1 MAEPAKEPPPA
12 LEAYARQA
20 LEKWPGRG
28 PGPTGCSIGSGGP
41 PRPPCGQFPLR
52 RGNPPSVLGT
62 ALFFKGNFFRTG
74 LYFAGGSQGGAR
86 SPLAKEG
93 GTAEVSPTA
102 APALKDAAEV
112 VPQPP
117 GCGSER
123 GGPALTSKIPARQGR
138 LRPKGPLD
146 NWRKNAYNHKDFT
159 AMTPQQ
165 YSMRRSQERDPLAG
179 RVPSGPEEG
188 QRRSGGG
195 NAHGPLPVPGG

>member
-1 MAEPAKEPPPA
+1 MAWPGGQAPQGVLPKAGALPPA
-12 LEAYARQA
+12 LRAV
-20 LEKWPGRG
+20 
-28 PGPTGCSIGSGGP
+28 
-41 PRPPCGQFPLR
+41 PLAE
-52 RGNPPSVLGT
+52 GKPSVRFT
-62 ALFFKGNFFRTG
+62 DSPLFQGELFSGHGCTLPEGAK
-74 LYFAGGSQGGAR
+74 GGAR

-93 GTAEVSPTA
+93 GTAGVSPTA

-112 VPQPP
+112 VSQPP
-117 GCGSER
+117 KCGSER

-179 RVPSGPEEG
+179 RVPSGQEEG

>member
-1 MAEPAKEPPPA
+1 MAWPGGQAPQGVLPKAGALPPA
-12 LEAYARQA
+12 SR
-20 LEKWPGRG
+20 
-28 PGPTGCSIGSGGP
+28 
-41 PRPPCGQFPLR
+41 
-52 RGNPPSVLGT
+52 T
-62 ALFFKGNFFRTG
+62 ALFFKGNFFPDTAVLCRREPRGEHVPLSQKRVARQGFPHSGPSTKRRS
-74 LYFAGGSQGGAR
+74 GSCFPNRQ
-86 SPLAKEG
+86 S
-93 GTAEVSPTA
+93 A
-102 APALKDAAEV
+102 AA
-112 VPQPP
+112 
-117 GCGSER
+117 ER

-179 RVPSGPEEG
+179 RVPSGQEEG

>member
-1 MAEPAKEPPPA
+1 MAWPGGQAPQGVLPKAGALPPA
-12 LEAYARQA
+12 LRAV
-20 LEKWPGRG
+20 
-28 PGPTGCSIGSGGP
+28 
-41 PRPPCGQFPLR
+41 PLAE
-52 RGNPPSVLGT
+52 GKPSVRFTGSP
-62 ALFFKGNFFRTG
+62 LFQGELFSGHGCTLPEGAK
-74 LYFAGGSQGGAR
+74 GGAR

-93 GTAEVSPTA
+93 GTAGVSPTA

-112 VPQPP
+112 VSQPP
-117 GCGSER
+117 KCGSER

-179 RVPSGPEEG
+179 RVPSGQEEG

>member
-1 MAEPAKEPPPA
+1 MA
-12 LEAYARQA
+12 
-20 LEKWPGRG
+20 WPGGQAPQGVLSGAGALPARPAGSSLCGGETLRPLHGQPSFSRG
-28 PGPTGCSIGSGGP
+28 T
-41 PRPPCGQFPLR
+41 
-52 RGNPPSVLGT
+52 
-62 ALFFKGNFFRTG
+62 FFRTR
-74 LYFAGGSQGGAR
+74 LYFAGGSQGGSTFPSR
-86 SPLAKEG
+86 KRG
-93 GTAEVSPTA
+93 WHGRGFPTA

-112 VPQPP
+112 VSQPP

-138 LRPKGPLD
+138 LRSKGPLD

-179 RVPSGPEEG
+179 RVPSGQEEG